1 MVCGRRGFAAC
12 AVHPEEDVAQLM
24 TATRQPMAPEIAAAA
39 ADWIVRRDG
48 GRMTAEDQ
56 QAFALWLAEPAH
68 SDAVARL
75 EMIWELLDGEEY
87 EPVAEL
93 PRQRAARGR
102 TLAFGTRW
110 SRSSRRGALVSGA
123 VAAALALVVVGGVQ
137 DWPMRMRADHMTGIG
152 ERREVMLSDGSVV
165 QLDSGSAIALDYT
178 GARRGVRL
186 LAGAAMFNIAPDPAR
201 PFTVDAEGGSVTA
214 LGTAFA
220 VRDEGGRATV
230 TVTRHSVRVEGAGR
244 TAVVGEGQRADFG
257 RTALSGPLPAQG
269 DAAAWTRGRL
279 VVVDRPLGEVVAQIG
294 RYRRGYVALTGPAA
308 AIRVSGVY
316 DLDRPLA
323 ALDSIEKSLGLSSLR
338 LSDRFIIL
346 RR

>member
-1 MVCGRRGFAAC
+1 
-12 AVHPEEDVAQLM
+12 M

-48 GRMTAEDQ
+48 GRMTAEDE

-75 EMIWELLDGEEY
+75 ERIWELLDGEED

-93 PRQRAARGR
+93 PRQRVARGR
-102 TLAFGTRW
+102 TRAFGPHWSRW
-110 SRSSRRGALVSGA
+110 SGRGALASGA
-123 VAAALALVVVGGVQ
+123 VAAALALVVGAAQ

-178 GARRGVRL
+178 GSRRGVRL
-186 LAGAAMFNIAPDPAR
+186 LAGAAMFNVAPDPAR

-244 TAVVGEGQRADFG
+244 AAVVGEGQRADFG

-279 VVVDRPLGEVVAQIG
+279 VVVDRPLGEVVAQIA
-294 RYRRGYVALTGPAA
+294 RYRRGYVAVPGPAA

-323 ALDSIEKSLGLSSLR
+323 ALDSIEESLGLSSLR

>member
-1 MVCGRRGFAAC
+1 
-12 AVHPEEDVAQLM
+12 M
-24 TATRQPMAPEIAAAA
+24 TATRQPMSPEIAAAA

-48 GRMTAEDQ
+48 GRMTAEDE

-75 EMIWELLDGEEY
+75 ERIWDLLNGDDELGQHGGEA

-93 PRQRAARGR
+93 PRQRVLPVPARGYGPR
-102 TLAFGTRW
+102 PTPRL
-110 SRSSRRGALVSGA
+110 RRGALASGG
-123 VAAALALVVVGGVQ
+123 VAAALALVVLGGVQ

-152 ERREVMLSDGSVV
+152 ERREIALSDGSVV

-178 GARRGVRL
+178 GPRRGVRL
-186 LAGAAMFNIAPDPAR
+186 LAGAAMFDVAPDRAR

-230 TVTRHSVRVEGAGR
+230 TVTRHSVRVQDAGR
-244 TAVVGEGQRADFG
+244 AAVVGEGQRADFG
-257 RTALSGPLPAQG
+257 RGTLTGPLPAQG

-279 VVVDRPLGEVVAQIG
+279 VVVDRPLGEVVAQID
-294 RYRRGYVALTGPAA
+294 RYRRGYVAVTGPAA

-316 DLDRPLA
+316 DLEHPLA
-323 ALDSIEKSLGLSSLR
+323 AIDSIEKSLGLSSLR